1 MAEAGRPVLRVKN
14 LHKRFDDLVA
24 VRGVSFTVQRGET
37 LGIVGESGC
46 GKSTLARLIMGL
58 EKPDDGEIF
67 LQERDQDHWFMR
79 DMQGYRRRIQY
90 VFQDPIMSLNP
101 RKTVA
106 QLLELP
112 LQNMSKLN
120 REQRAA
126 RVRELMQLVN
136 LRPEFLNRYPHEFSG
151 GQCQRIGIA
160 RALATEPEILVLDEP
175 VSALDVSVQAQIL
188 NLLKELQQR
197 LGLTYLFISHDL
209 AVIEILCDRVLVM
222 YQGAVVEQGPRA
234 QIFGTPQHDYTKKLL
249 ASVPRLTVP
258 V

>member
-1 MAEAGRPVLRVKN
+1 MAEVSHPILRVKN
-14 LHKRFDDLVA
+14 LHKRFGELVA
-24 VRGVSFTVQRGET
+24 VRGVSFTVQHGAT

-46 GKSTLARLIMGL
+46 GKSTLARLVMGL

-112 LQNMSKLN
+112 LQNMTRLN

-126 RVRELMQLVN
+126 RVQELMQLVN

-234 QIFGTPQHDYTKKLL
+234 QIFGAPQHDYTKKLL
-249 ASVPRLTVP
+249 ASVPRLTGAV
-258 V
+258 

>member
-1 MAEAGRPVLRVKN
+1 MAEAGHPILRVKN
-14 LHKRFDDLVA
+14 LHKRFGELVA
-24 VRGVSFTVQRGET
+24 VRGVSFTVQRGAT

-112 LQNMSKLN
+112 LQNMTRLN

-126 RVRELMQLVN
+126 RVQELMQLVN

-222 YQGAVVEQGPRA
+222 YQGAVVEQGARTK
-234 QIFGTPQHDYTKKLL
+234 IFGTPQHDYTKKLL
-249 ASVPRLTVP
+249 ASVPRLTGTV
-258 V
+258 

>member
-1 MAEAGRPVLRVKN
+1 MAEVSHAILRVKN
-14 LHKRFDDLVA
+14 LHKQFGELVA
-24 VRGVSFTVQRGET
+24 VRGVSFTVQHGAT

-46 GKSTLARLIMGL
+46 GKSTLARLVMGL

-112 LQNMSKLN
+112 LQNMTRLN

-234 QIFGTPQHDYTKKLL
+234 QIFGAPQHDYTKKLL
-249 ASVPRLTVP
+249 TSVPRLTGAV
-258 V
+258 